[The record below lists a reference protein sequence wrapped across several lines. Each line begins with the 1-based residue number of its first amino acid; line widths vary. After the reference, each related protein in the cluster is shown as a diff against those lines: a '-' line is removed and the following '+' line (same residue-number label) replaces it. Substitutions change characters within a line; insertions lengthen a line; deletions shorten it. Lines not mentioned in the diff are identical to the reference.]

1 MLYMPSTISLIS
13 DWSLFSS
20 HHIITND
27 DAAKAIAG
35 KPGSRPI
42 QTAALE

>member
-1 MLYMPSTISLIS
+1 MPVTISLLN
-13 DWSLFSS
+13 DWILFSC
-20 HHIITND
+20 HTITNNEV
-27 DAAKAIAG
+27 AKAIAG